1 MLVLRFADGF
11 KYLLHPADIELLQ
24 DTGIKKFL
32 TDEAY
37 IPRYGVTFPAFMHF
51 IYGYRITV
59 SYIQRIC
66 GEYPIE
72 EFLEMMLIDNKV
84 YDVPKINLVITDLL
98 YEHSTSLDE
107 NTKKEV
113 FSRKNEHIRKK
124 HGIIVKRIKELEEA
138 IIEINPEFERE
149 NIAEWMSLRELST
162 IHSRIVN
169 KLDYYRFRQDMR
181 AKLPYMFIGL
191 IEMISE
197 HTGRKLSDN
206 YKKNIKSRLRED
218 EGLILE
224 LYMYMKKTGVIHT
237 TQTVLSVLTN
247 LFVKI

>member
-1 MLVLRFADGF
+1 MLILRFADGF

-24 DTGIKKFL
+24 NTSIKKFL
-32 TDEAY
+32 TDAY

-51 IYGYRITV
+51 IYGYRITT
-59 SYIQRIC
+59 SYIKRIC

-72 EFLEMMLIDNKV
+72 EFLEMMIIDNRV
-84 YDVPKINLVITDLL
+84 YEVPEIDHTVTDLL
-98 YEHSTSLDE
+98 YELSSLDE

-113 FSRKNEHIRKK
+113 FSRKKEHVRKK
-124 HGIIVKRIKELEEA
+124 HSDIVRRIKELEEA
-138 IIEINPEFERE
+138 IIEIDSDFQKEYV
-149 NIAEWMSLRELST
+149 AEWMSLKELNT
-162 IHSRIVN
+162 IHSRVVN
-169 KLDYYRFRQDMR
+169 KLNYYRFRQDMR
-181 AKLPYMFIGL
+181 TKLPYMFIGL
-191 IEMISE
+191 LEMISE

-224 LYMYMKKTGVIHT
+224 LYMYMRKTGIIHT
-237 TQTVLSVLTN
+237 TQTILSVLTN

>member
-1 MLVLRFADGF
+1 MLELTFADGF
-11 KYLLHPADIELLQ
+11 KYSIHTADVKLLSP
-24 DTGIKKFL
+24 GIKKFI
-32 TDEAY
+32 TETPY
-37 IPRYGVTFPAFMHF
+37 IPRYGVTFPAFMHS

-59 SYIQRIC
+59 SYIKRIC

-72 EFLEMMLIDNKV
+72 EFLEMMLIDNRF
-84 YDVPKINLVITDLL
+84 YEVPGIDHTVTDLL
-98 YEHSTSLDE
+98 YELSSTLDE
-107 NTKKEV
+107 NTKREV
-113 FSRKNEHIRKK
+113 FLRKKEHVRKK
-124 HGIIVKRIKELEEA
+124 HSVVVRQIKEIEEA
-138 IIEINPEFERE
+138 IIEIDSDFEKE
-149 NIAEWMSLRELST
+149 YVAEWMSLKELNM
-162 IHSRIVN
+162 IHSRVVN

-191 IEMISE
+191 VETISE

-224 LYMYMKKTGVIHT
+224 LYMHMRKTGIIHT
-237 TQTVLSVLTN
+237 TQTILSVLTN